1 MASPIKGLRCIQGH
15 ACWEEAK
22 DHLMARDRILRR
34 LIPQYDDDR
43 IEPPVTPFMTLVR
56 SIIGQQVSR
65 KSALSIW
72 QRVLDRFEQHPTPD
86 VVLQTSFDELRSLGL
101 SRRKTEYIIGVAEHF
116 SHDEIQ
122 ELDWATMENERII
135 AHLCKLRGIGRWTA
149 EMFLIFNLHRA
160 NVLPLDDAG
169 LIKAI
174 SKHYFSGE
182 PVSRFEARE
191 VAQAWTPWCTVATWY
206 LWRSL
211 QAVSAKN

>member
-1 MASPIKGLRCIQGH
+1 MASRLRELKHIKGES
-15 ACWEEAK
+15 CWKEAK
-22 DHLMARDRILRR
+22 AHLMASDRILRR
-34 LIPQYDDDR
+34 IIPQYDQER
-43 IEPPVTPFMTLVR
+43 IEPPNSPFETLVR

-72 QRVLDRFEQHPTPD
+72 GRFQKHFNFEPTPQQ
-86 VVLQTSFDELRSLGL
+86 VLVTAFDDLRALGL
-101 SRRKTEYIIGVAEHF
+101 SQRKTEYILGVADYF
-116 SHDEIQ
+116 SDQ
-122 ELDWATMENERII
+122 QVRDLDWAKMENERII
-135 AHLCKLRGIGRWTA
+135 AQLCKLRGVGRWTA

-211 QAVSAKN
+211 HA